1 MSLHNVY
8 LEKITCCLFY
18 ETRHVYSTVL
28 FRSASLTCRQF
39 DMITVCDFSLQGGNL
54 QLAMTFSQTS
64 PPWGEKVHSKT
75 PSLCIFFGLFLFP
88 FHGWKSEPKLV
99 FEPLLF
105 DPQFCRCTEKCFF
118 FWSLHYLFSVCYLY
132 TTGFEINNLAIIRSC
147 GFTT

>member
-1 MSLHNVY
+1 MKEAYLCLSLHNVY

-64 PPWGEKVHSKT
+64 PRGVRRCIQRPHLFVFFLVCFCFLSMGGKVS
-75 PSLCIFFGLFLFP
+75 
-88 FHGWKSEPKLV
+88 
-99 FEPLLF
+99 
-105 DPQFCRCTEKCFF
+105 Q
-118 FWSLHYLFSVCYLY
+118 
-132 TTGFEINNLAIIRSC
+132 N
-147 GFTT
+147 